1 MKAGSKR
8 LRTKAQFDAD
18 TQDAEEQKAELDEK
32 LRKVAEYEAM
42 KAQRDQLQA
51 EKANLQRMVQ
61 ANAEGADV
69 LKRLVDAELVG
80 KADDG
85 TYAIANGPSLG
96 AVAHQS
102 KAKAQLLGVQ
112 KGEKK

>member
-1 MKAGSKR
+1 M
-8 LRTKAQFDAD
+8 
-18 TQDAEEQKAELDEK
+18 QKADIDEM
-32 LRKVAEYEAM
+32 LQQVAEYEAM

-69 LKRLVDAELVG
+69 LKRLVDAEMVG

-85 TYAIANGPSLG
+85 TWAIKDGPSLG

>member
-1 MKAGSKR
+1 M
-8 LRTKAQFDAD
+8 Q
-18 TQDAEEQKAELDEK
+18 QQAELDEK
-32 LRKVAEYEAM
+32 LQQVAELESI
-42 KAQRDQLQA
+42 QTERDRLQA
-51 EKANLQRMVQ
+51 EKANLQRMAQ
-61 ANAEGADV
+61 ANAEGADI
-69 LKRLVDAELVG
+69 LKRLIDAELVG

-85 TYAIANGPSLG
+85 TYGIANGPSLG